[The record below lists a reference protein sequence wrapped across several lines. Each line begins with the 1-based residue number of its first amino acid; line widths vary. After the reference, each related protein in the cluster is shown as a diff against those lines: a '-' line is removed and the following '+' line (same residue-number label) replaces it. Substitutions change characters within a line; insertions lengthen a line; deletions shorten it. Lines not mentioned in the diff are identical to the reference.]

1 MNSGLNQDKRREKRT
16 MKKTFQ
22 CDESMI
28 ITIPIGSL
36 RDAREGQLM
45 PEKFHCVYKDHFK
58 VFVVKGKPKPL
69 GAAQAIAGVFILA
82 LGLVFPESFTLLYTL
97 PSVLTKLSFSLNI
110 VSFFWTMKK
119 TFQCDESMIIT
130 IPIRS
135 LRDAREGQ
143 LMPEKFHCVYKD
155 HFKVFVVKAKPK
167 PLGAAQAIAGVFI
180 LALGLVFPESF
191 TLLYTLPSVLTKL
204 SFSLNIVSFF
214 WSIAAVILCS
224 VTFRFWSGTHE
235 NIYQG
240 IKGLILTLLG
250 VEMLTSL
257 FLIYWLSQAVCRHH
271 FNTLPTILLKQ
282 GD

>member
-1 MNSGLNQDKRREKRT
+1 MKKTFQCDESMIITIPIGRLRDARELMPEKFHCVYKDHFKVFVVKGKPKPLGQSAWQVISLSNLFEKAENSGLNQDKRREKKRT

-28 ITIPIGSL
+28 ITIPIGRL
-36 RDAREGQLM
+36 RDARELM

-82 LGLVFPESFTLLYTL
+82 LGLVYQESFTLPYTL
-97 PSVLTKLSFSLNI
+97 PSVLTKLAFSLNI
-110 VSFFWTMKK
+110 V
-119 TFQCDESMIIT
+119 
-130 IPIRS
+130 
-135 LRDAREGQ
+135 G
-143 LMPEKFHCVYKD
+143 
-155 HFKVFVVKAKPK
+155 
-167 PLGAAQAIAGVFI
+167 
-180 LALGLVFPESF
+180 
-191 TLLYTLPSVLTKL
+191 
-204 SFSLNIVSFF
+204 FF
-214 WSIAAVILCS
+214 WSIAAVVLCS
-224 VTFRFWSGTHE
+224 VTLYVGFGPHNE

-257 FLIYWLSQAVCRHH
+257 FLIYWLSHAVCRQH
-271 FNTLPTILLKQ
+271 FNTLPTIRLKQ

>member
-36 RDAREGQLM
+36 RDARVGQLM

-97 PSVLTKLSFSLNI
+97 PSVLFLVCGMLSY
-110 VSFFWTMKK
+110 
-119 TFQCDESMIIT
+119 
-130 IPIRS
+130 
-135 LRDAREGQ
+135 AAG
-143 LMPEKFHCVYKD
+143 
-155 HFKVFVVKAKPK
+155 HFPNMQV
-167 PLGAAQAIAGVFI
+167 
-180 LALGLVFPESF
+180 
-191 TLLYTLPSVLTKL
+191 TKL

-214 WSIAAVILCS
+214 WSIAA
-224 VTFRFWSGTHE
+224 
-235 NIYQG
+235 IYQG